1 MPDTIPEI
9 KLSPQQYLQALKR
22 DGEAMHQLLASQ
34 LASGTDDL
42 TGILDAA
49 VPSCSAW
56 NVEKLIRHLGRVFCS
71 VREHV
76 ARRSLQMIPADEI
89 EPAPKGEAVVAWFA
103 QTHARVLEALTEVDP
118 QEPIWS
124 WAGERHG
131 NGAFYQ
137 RRLAHE
143 VLIHRW
149 DLENALGAAGE
160 LPGELPTE
168 LPAELALD
176 NVDELLQVVLP
187 FTIAN
192 WDRDVPT
199 GSIHL
204 HATDLPAGEWLVTP
218 MAAPG
223 GTDSEA
229 PNGTDSEAPNGTA
242 PYVVSYEH
250 AKGDV
255 AVRGTAETLALFV
268 WERVGLEELQSSGKA
283 EVFGDF
289 ELAKQWA
296 QVSR

>member
-1 MPDTIPEI
+1 MHELLSSQPEN
-9 KLSPQQYLQALKR
+9 LSQI
-22 DGEAMHQLLASQ
+22 LA
-34 LASGTDDL
+34 AP
-42 TGILDAA
+42 
-49 VPSCSAW
+49 VPSCSEW
-56 NVEKLIRHLGRVFCS
+56 TVEKLIRHLGRVFCS

-76 ARRSLQMIPADEI
+76 VRRSRQMIPADEI
-89 EPAPKGEAVVAWFA
+89 EPAPKGDAVVSWFG
-103 QTHARVLEALTEVDP
+103 QTHARVLEALAEVDP
-118 QEPIWS
+118 HEPIWS
-124 WAGERHG
+124 WAGEQHG

-149 DLENALGAAGE
+149 DLENALSAAGE
-160 LPGELPTE
+160 LPDGLAAE
-168 LPAELALD
+168 LPAELPSALPADLALD

-192 WDRDVPT
+192 WDREVPA
-199 GSIHL
+199 GSLHL

-218 MAAPG
+218 GAGLADAGSTGSVPSADAGSTGAP
-223 GTDSEA
+223 
-229 PNGTDSEAPNGTA
+229 A
-242 PYVVSYEH
+242 PYTVSYEH

-268 WERVGLEELQSSGKA
+268 WERIGLDELQSAGKA